1 MVFTERLDTKD
12 DSNKSRSLP
21 QDANFQ
27 KTGEMK
33 SIQIGGFLVIF
44 TWKAKCPIFKAIVA
58 GFRGKVA

>member
-12 DSNKSRSLP
+12 DSNKSRNLAKM
-21 QDANFQ
+21 QKL
-27 KTGEMK
+27 KTGEMLP
-33 SIQIGGFLVIF
+33 IQSGVFLVIF